1 MDSQLNNLILIKSFL
16 IGICFGSF
24 FNVVIYRLPLELS
37 IVRPRSFCPKC
48 KSRISWR
55 ENIPLLSWLIQKG
68 KCRNCENKIS
78 ISYPIIEFLTGIFF
92 VILNFSSQQI
102 HSSITNEIFRNLF
115 SWIFFSIIFLI
126 SLIDINH
133 FWVPQKL
140 INYGFLFGFINL
152 ILVKFIVGN
161 SNLYD
166 LIRAFATIIVSYLFF
181 ELIRKIAKYIFKKE
195 ALGQGD
201 SKLIS
206 MISLWLGP
214 VGILLSVGISYIF
227 AAIFVIF
234 GLSMNILRRNQFIP
248 FAPFLAIGGLMVW
261 FFGNDQIILS
271 IYGKLM

>member
-1 MDSQLNNLILIKSFL
+1 MASLINNLVLIKSFL

-24 FNVVIYRLPLELS
+24 FNVVIYRLPLNLS
-37 IVRPRSFCPKC
+37 IVHPRSFCPKC

-55 ENIPLLSWLIQKG
+55 ENIPLFSWLIQKG
-68 KCRNCENKIS
+68 KCRNCDKRIS
-78 ISYPIIEFLTGIFF
+78 FSYPIIELWTGLLF

-102 HSSITNEIFRNLF
+102 HSSITNEIFRNIF

-133 FWVPQKL
+133 FWIPQKL

-152 ILVKFIVGN
+152 FLVKFIFEEY
-161 SNLYD
+161 SFYD
-166 LIRAFATIIVSYLFF
+166 LTTHFATIIVSYLLF

-201 SKLIS
+201 SKLIA
-206 MISLWLGP
+206 MLSLWLGP
-214 VGILLSVGISYIF
+214 VGISLSVGISYIF

-248 FAPFLAIGGLMVW
+248 FAPFLAIGALIVW
-261 FFGNDQIILS
+261 FFGNDQIILN
-271 IYGKLM
+271 IYGKLI

>member
-1 MDSQLNNLILIKSFL
+1 MASQLNNLILIKSFL

-78 ISYPIIEFLTGIFF
+78 ISYPIIEFLTGVFF

-102 HSSITNEIFRNLF
+102 HSSITNEIFRNIF

-133 FWVPQKL
+133 FWIPQKL

-248 FAPFLAIGGLMVW
+248 FAPFLAIGALMVW

-271 IYGKLM
+271 IYGKLI

>member
-1 MDSQLNNLILIKSFL
+1 MASQLNNLILIKSFL

-78 ISYPIIEFLTGIFF
+78 ISYPIIEFLTGVFF

-133 FWVPQKL
+133 FWIPQKL

>member
-1 MDSQLNNLILIKSFL
+1 MASQLNNLILIKSFL

-48 KSRISWR
+48 KSSISWR

-78 ISYPIIEFLTGIFF
+78 ISYPIIELLTGVFF

-152 ILVKFIVGN
+152 ILVKFIVGDFI
-161 SNLYD
+161 LYD
-166 LIRAFATIIVSYLFF
+166 LIRAFATLIVSYLFF

>member
-1 MDSQLNNLILIKSFL
+1 MASQLNNLILIKSFL

-78 ISYPIIEFLTGIFF
+78 ISYPIIELLTGVFF

-166 LIRAFATIIVSYLFF
+166 LIRAFATLIVSYLFF

>member
-1 MDSQLNNLILIKSFL
+1 MAPQINNLILIESFL

-24 FNVVIYRLPLELS
+24 FNVVIYRLPINLS
-37 IVRPRSFCPKC
+37 IITPRSFCPKC
-48 KSRISWR
+48 KTRISWR
-55 ENIPLLSWLIQKG
+55 ENIPLLSWLMQKG
-68 KCRNCENKIS
+68 KCKNCEKKIS
-78 ISYPIIEFLTGIFF
+78 FSYPLIELLTGISF

-102 HSSITNEIFRNLF
+102 HTSITNEFFRNMF

-133 FWVPQKL
+133 FWIPQKL

-152 ILVKFIVGN
+152 ILVKFIVGGYN
-161 SNLYD
+161 FYD
-166 LIRAFATIIVSYLFF
+166 LIRPFATIILSYSFF

-201 SKLIS
+201 SKFIS

-214 VGILLSVGISYIF
+214 LGILLSVAISYIF

-234 GLSMNILRRNQFIP
+234 GLSMKILRRNQLIP
-248 FAPFLAIGGLMVW
+248 FAPFLAIGALMVW

-271 IYGKLM
+271 IYGN

>member
-1 MDSQLNNLILIKSFL
+1 MASQLNNLILIKSFL

-78 ISYPIIEFLTGIFF
+78 ISYPIIEFLTGVFF

>member
-1 MDSQLNNLILIKSFL
+1 MASQLNNLILIKSFL

-48 KSRISWR
+48 KSSISWR

-78 ISYPIIEFLTGIFF
+78 ISYPIIELLTGVFF

-133 FWVPQKL
+133 FWIPQKL

>member
-1 MDSQLNNLILIKSFL
+1 MASQLNNLILIKSFL

-78 ISYPIIEFLTGIFF
+78 ISYPIIEFLTGVFF

-206 MISLWLGP
+206 MISVWLGP